1 MMSIRYKFSLT
12 WYHGWIMVMVLLGIF
27 CSVAP
32 VHASGSGYSTFFSG
46 PMVAVSD
53 DALHTWTGT
62 GAAPESG
69 NALAEWQIQTDK
81 DSYAPGDIIQVTLD
95 MHLSGS
101 YGESGSEKVKIN
113 EPTLISVYLDTSGL
127 TVPLTFDLID
137 SFELEGIG
145 DDYLVPNQ
153 VDNTITR
160 ILSFNVPEDVKAGT
174 YSLYAYF
181 ENYKTNNLDI
191 SISGEELLVTPEVTK
206 TPTSTPNPKP
216 TIKPASTP
224 SGSHAPGVGSTQVEL
239 SITGPYDS
247 ESGKKF
253 YIRPGEILTQTYSAK
268 NTGSSETGNF
278 VLKFYLG
285 VNKDK
290 YLGEIQIS
298 SLSPSQSKSGQASFT
313 IPSDTPDGEYS
324 SYLEAVKDGKVIG
337 ACRSWLPLWV
347 QKGGGDKPDLIPMVL
362 TISKPDVS
370 GQPFTLTCTVKN
382 QGSITSGPCQIA
394 FYLSTEKTVPSGTP
408 VFATGSLGSLSV
420 GNTLQVSGT
429 ASAPESAYSEYFYP
443 VAKVDSSN
451 QITETAENNN
461 IIVGEGFDIQPGGG
475 VNLIPLITSATVS
488 GDKKTLSVAYSVR
501 NSGQVSSSGGTLT
514 FSLISA
520 DSGVQSVTFD
530 SIPLPSIQANGVHSG
545 TVKYTPV
552 VETGDYYVRGT
563 IELSSDINQGDNTYT
578 TQKTIHIEGS
588 GSLPE
593 FSTLLSKAPSSAKAG
608 DTISLQNIVYNT
620 GSADANGVYVGVYLS
635 MDSQIRNSDTRI
647 GSHQYDNIFHDYYAY
662 KTLSVTIPV
671 GTQPG
676 TWYLGAIVDPDNAIP
691 EKDEGNNRSDPISIQ
706 ILGSSE
712 KPVAGFDATPVSGI
726 APLTVSFTD
735 TSTGNPS
742 TWSWDFGDTSAL
754 FSEPD
759 PVHTYTLPGSYTV
772 ILTVSNPSGS
782 SSATKSIAVNKPVSE
797 LVAGFDAAPL
807 SGDAPLKVTF
817 TDTSTGN
824 PSSWSW
830 DFGDG
835 SSGSSEKSPSHIFQ
849 KEGSYIVTL
858 TVSNEFG
865 SDKISQNIIVNKA
878 DESVKPEA
886 LAGVSQKDTSDPFT
900 FRFAD
905 YSYNPGGTRVWDF
918 GDGTSSTEAFTT
930 HTYTKP
936 GTYKIILTVKN
947 SVGSDTDEKWARVTD
962 TSLPVVP
969 TADFTF
975 SPSSGPVPLTV
986 QFTDKSQGDPT
997 AWSWEFGDKTTSDE
1011 KNPVHIFTGENSP
1024 LSISVKLTVSN
1035 NQGSNFKI
1043 IEDAIQIR
1051 AAKEVDYTISVD
1063 GQNEITSGTE
1073 YNFPTTIS
1081 TIGDGY
1087 AQQVN
1092 VRYYLS
1098 EDAVYQI
1105 DKDTFLAQM
1114 YGFGADPGTSMTK
1127 TASFSI
1133 PESVTPGS
1141 YYLIA
1146 YVNQGK
1152 EAVESDYS
1160 NNVGV
1165 LPVTL
1170 GPSSQA
1176 ASPPPS
1182 PTKTTTPELVQA
1194 SNEVSGNY
1202 IGVIG
1207 SEQAPDAIKAT
1218 NTISFTIS
1226 PDNSVSGTMKWEY
1239 LTQSNECTGDGTF
1252 SGTYDPSSQRLV
1264 MECTDGKYQCSNTEG
1279 PAIATILV
1287 EVTRSG
1293 DGFSGTATSIWKD
1306 GEAVPFDYKAVRT

>member
-1 MMSIRYKFSLT
+1 
-12 WYHGWIMVMVLLGIF
+12 MVLLGILWF
-27 CSVAP
+27 AVP

-53 DALHTWTGT
+53 DALHTWTGI

-81 DSYAPGDIIQVTLD
+81 DSYAPGDTIQVTLD

-113 EPTLISVYLDTSGL
+113 EPTQITVYLDTSGL
-127 TVPLTFDLID
+127 TVPLTFSLID

-145 DDYLVPNQ
+145 DDNLVPNQ

-191 SISGEELLVTPEVTK
+191 SISGEEPPVTPEITK
-206 TPTSTPNPKP
+206 TPTSPPTPKP
-216 TIKPASTP
+216 TVKPASTP
-224 SGSHAPGVGSTQVEL
+224 SGSHAPPMGSTQVEL

-298 SLSPSQSKSGQASFT
+298 SLSPSQSKSGPASFT

-347 QKGGGDKPDLIPMVL
+347 QKSSGDKPDLIPMVL
-362 TISKPDVS
+362 TISKPAVS
-370 GQPFTLTCTVKN
+370 GQPLTLTCTVKN
-382 QGSITSGPCQIA
+382 QGSIASGPCQIA
-394 FYLSTEKTVPSGTP
+394 FYLSREKIVPSGTP

-429 ASAPESAYSEYFYP
+429 ASAPESAYSEYYYP

-451 QITETAENNN
+451 QIAETAENNN
-461 IIVGEGFDIQPGGG
+461 LIVGEGFDIQPGGG

-488 GDKKTLSVAYSVR
+488 GDKKTLSIAYSVR

-520 DSGVQSVTFD
+520 DSGVQSATFD
-530 SIPLPSIQANGVHSG
+530 PIPLPSILASGVHSA
-545 TVKYTPV
+545 TVKYTPL

-635 MDSQIRNSDTRI
+635 MDSQISNSDTLI
-647 GSHQYDNIFHDYYAY
+647 GSHQYDNIFHEYYAY

-671 GTQPG
+671 GTQSG

-735 TSTGNPS
+735 TSTG
-742 TWSWDFGDTSAL
+742 D
-754 FSEPD
+754 
-759 PVHTYTLPGSYTV
+759 
-772 ILTVSNPSGS
+772 
-782 SSATKSIAVNKPVSE
+782 
-797 LVAGFDAAPL
+797 
-807 SGDAPLKVTF
+807 
-817 TDTSTGN
+817 

-835 SSGSSEKSPSHIFQ
+835 SSGSSAKSPSHTFQ

-858 TVSNEFG
+858 TVSNDAG
-865 SDKISQNIIVNKA
+865 SNKVSHIIIVNKA
-878 DESVKPEA
+878 DETEKPEA
-886 LAGVSQKDTSDPFT
+886 LAGVSQKDTPDPFT

-947 SVGSDTDEKWARVTD
+947 TAGSDTDQKWARVTD

-986 QFTDKSQGDPT
+986 RFTDKSLGDPT
-997 AWSWEFGDKTTSDE
+997 AWTWEFGDKTTSEE

-1051 AAKEVDYTISVD
+1051 AAKEVDYIVSID
-1063 GQNEITSGTE
+1063 GQNEIISGTE
-1073 YNFPTTIS
+1073 YKFPTTVS
-1081 TIGDGY
+1081 TTGDGF
-1087 AQQVN
+1087 AHQVD

-1105 DKDTFLAQM
+1105 DKDTFLAHM
-1114 YGFGADPGTSMTK
+1114 HGFGADPGTSMTK

-1133 PESVTPGS
+1133 AESVTPGS

-1165 LPVTL
+1165 LPVTMRA
-1170 GPSSQA
+1170 SSQA
-1176 ASPPPS
+1176 APPPPS
-1182 PTKTTTPELVQA
+1182 PTKTTTPEPVQV

-1202 IGVIG
+1202 IAIHDGVASG
-1207 SEQAPDAIKAT
+1207 VNPSAIRDI
-1218 NTISFTIS
+1218 NTIRFTIA
-1226 PDNSVSGTMKWEY
+1226 PDNSVTGT
-1239 LTQSNECTGDGTF
+1239 NEWVFESETGSANGY
-1252 SGTYDPSSQRLV
+1252 GTYSGSYTPGTGGLE
-1264 MECTDGKYQCSNTEG
+1264 MKCTDGRNTHSDG
-1279 PAIATILV
+1279 TTYTLDSITV
-1287 EVTRSG
+1287 EATRSG
-1293 DGFSGTATSIWKD
+1293 EGFIGTVTPRL
-1306 GEAVPFDYKAVRT
+1306 GDYFETYDFKAFRA